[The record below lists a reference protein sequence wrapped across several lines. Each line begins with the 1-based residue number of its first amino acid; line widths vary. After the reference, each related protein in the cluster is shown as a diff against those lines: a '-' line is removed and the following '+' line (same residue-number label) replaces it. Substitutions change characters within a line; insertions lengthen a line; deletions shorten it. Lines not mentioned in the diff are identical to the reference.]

1 MAVGGGSIS
10 ESCKFIAMA
19 GFHDS
24 NPYDPFVKGVSSC
37 TRAVPLGVI
46 MALPA
51 TGSESNNGC
60 EISCRRTY
68 GKCGMKKACACIQR
82 IDDFYSKVMGVPTH
96 ISEYLQYSQD
106 KAQIEEVH
114 KKLSNALLGED
125 GDIDAVAAC
134 EIIRKSY

>member
-1 MAVGGGSIS
+1 
-10 ESCKFIAMA
+10 
-19 GFHDS
+19 
-24 NPYDPFVKGVSSC
+24 
-37 TRAVPLGVI
+37 

-60 EISCRRTY
+60 VISCRRTH
-68 GKCGMKKACACIQR
+68 GKYGMKTACACIQR

-106 KAQIEEVH
+106 TAQIEEVH

-134 EIIRKSY
+134 EIIRNSY

>member
-24 NPYDPFVKGVSSC
+24 NPYDLFVKGVSSC
-37 TRAVPLGVI
+37 TRAVPLSVI
-46 MALPA
+46 MTLPA

-60 EISCRRTY
+60 VISCRCTH
-68 GKCGMKKACACIQR
+68 GKYGMKKACACIQR

-134 EIIRKSY
+134 EIIRNSY